1 MVLCKKTSLYTD
13 DYGQKNYASSDFVHV
28 ANEFEYLDM
37 ACYECIKK
45 ANAYYDGT
53 DASFDKI
60 PEQAESWTIPVYSD
74 NEFII
79 KEHLNSK
86 NIKPYY
92 KNQHSNFE

>member
-1 MVLCKKTSLYTD
+1 
-13 DYGQKNYASSDFVHV
+13 
-28 ANEFEYLDM
+28 M

-60 PEQAESWTIPVYSD
+60 PEQAESWTIPVYSE

-92 KNQHSNFE
+92 KVLYREGNGIGQKKDSVYHLLIRSF